1 MEVHLIDGTYELF
14 RHFYA
19 LPSRSDR
26 SGNEVAAL
34 LGVASSIASMI
45 QNGAT
50 HVGVATDH
58 VIESFR
64 NAMYEGYKTGGG
76 IDPKLWRQFHP
87 LEDLLRAL
95 GVAVWPMVDQEADD
109 GLAAAARLARDG
121 GDVSRVLVCSPDKDL
136 AQCVRGDLVVQF
148 DRRQRK
154 IRNEEGILEKFGVL
168 PTSIPDFLALVGD
181 SADGYPG
188 VARWGGKSAAGVLR
202 RYGHLEDIPS
212 NPLYWDC
219 DVRGAKALAASLY
232 DHWDESLLF
241 RDIAT
246 LRTDADLFSDVDE
259 LRWRGPENEFG
270 PLCEQ
275 LGATNLA
282 DQVARLA

>member
-1 MEVHLIDGTYELF
+1 MEVHRIDGTYELF

-34 LGVASSIASMI
+34 LGVASSITSMI

-50 HVGVATDH
+50 HLGVATDH

-64 NAMYEGYKTGGG
+64 NTMYEGYKTGGG

-188 VARWGGKSAAGVLR
+188 IARWGGKSAAGVLR
-202 RYGHLEDIPS
+202 RYEHLEDIPS

-219 DVRGAKALAASLY
+219 DVRGARALAASLR

-270 PLCEQ
+270 PLCEK